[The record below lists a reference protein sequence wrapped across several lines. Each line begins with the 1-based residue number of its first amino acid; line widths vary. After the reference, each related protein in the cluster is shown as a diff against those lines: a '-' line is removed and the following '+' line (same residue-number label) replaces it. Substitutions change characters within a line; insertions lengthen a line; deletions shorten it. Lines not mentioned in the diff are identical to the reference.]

1 MQRNGPDRLALA
13 AVLAGAVGIG
23 FAPILVR
30 LSDAG
35 LVATAFYRLLFAL
48 PVLGWWMQRERRR
61 APAGG
66 LAGGV
71 SSTAGLRGSRVS
83 AGMFFIAGVCFTGD
97 LALWHWALGL
107 TTVANATLLT
117 NFTPF
122 FVMIGARLLF
132 GERITPA
139 LVAGLTLALV
149 GGSLLVGESF
159 EFRLERVWGDALA
172 VVAAVFYAGY
182 LLAVKHLRRT
192 ASTATILFRSGLVS
206 CPLFLGIAA
215 LAGETMAPQ
224 SARGWAV
231 VVALAW
237 ISHLGGQGLIA
248 YALAHLPAGFS
259 AVSLL
264 LQPVVAAALAWGLLG
279 EPLSA
284 RLMVGGVLILLGIA
298 VAARGR
304 KQGG

>member
-1 MQRNGPDRLALA
+1 MQRKGSDRLALA

-35 LVATAFYRLLFAL
+35 LAATAFYRLLFAL
-48 PVLGWWMQRERRR
+48 PVLGWWMRREHQRE
-61 APAGG
+61 AGMG
-66 LAGGV
+66 SAAGADAKVRVNGW
-71 SSTAGLRGSRVS
+71 RGSV
-83 AGMFFIAGVCFTGD
+83 AVFVIAGVCFTGD
-97 LALWHWALGL
+97 LALWHWALSL
-107 TTVANATLLT
+107 TPVANATLLT

-132 GERITPA
+132 GERITRA
-139 LVAGLTLALV
+139 LIGGLVLALA
-149 GGSLLVGESF
+149 GGVLLVGESF
-159 EFRLERVWGDALA
+159 EFRRERVWGDALA

-182 LLAVKHLRRT
+182 LLAVKQLRRT
-192 ASTATILFRSGLVS
+192 ASPATILFCSGLVS

-215 LAGETMAPQ
+215 LGGETLTPQ
-224 SARGWAV
+224 TARGWAV

-264 LQPVVAAALAWGLLG
+264 LQPVVAALLAWGLLG
-279 EPLSA
+279 EPLTP
-284 RLMVGGVLILLGIA
+284 RLIGGGALILSGIGL
-298 VAARGR
+298 AARGR
-304 KQGG
+304 N

>member
-1 MQRNGPDRLALA
+1 MA

-48 PVLGWWMQRERRR
+48 PVLGWWMRREQRREAGPEPVRAER
-61 APAGG
+61 G
-66 LAGGV
+66 AGGV
-71 SSTAGLRGSRVS
+71 AGWH
-83 AGMFFIAGVCFTGD
+83 AGGWGLAVAGVCFTGD

-132 GERITPA
+132 GERITAA
-139 LVAGLTLALV
+139 LLTGLGLALV
-149 GGSLLVGESF
+149 GGTLLVGDSL
-159 EFRLERVWGDALA
+159 EFTVERVWGDALA
-172 VVAAVFYAGY
+172 VVAAMFYAGY

-192 ASTATILFRSGLVS
+192 LSTAAILFGSGLVS

-215 LAGETMAPQ
+215 LAGETLAPQ
-224 SARGWAV
+224 TARGWAV
-231 VVALAW
+231 VLALAW
-237 ISHLGGQGLIA
+237 VSHLGGQGLIA

-264 LQPVVAAALAWGLLG
+264 LQPVVAAVLAWGLLG

-284 RLMVGGVLILLGIA
+284 RLIVGGVLILMGIG

-304 KQGG
+304 SQRG